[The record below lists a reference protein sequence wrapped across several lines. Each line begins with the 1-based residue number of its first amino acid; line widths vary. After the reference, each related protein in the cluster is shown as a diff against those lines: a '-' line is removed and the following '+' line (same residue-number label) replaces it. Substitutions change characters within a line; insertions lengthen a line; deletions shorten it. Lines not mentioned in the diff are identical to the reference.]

1 MVRFVH
7 RILSLRLHV
16 SSSYM
21 CSSAFFPVPA
31 EANGPQRAACLV
43 MLGRFENLAVWC
55 GGGTVPWLTGSLR
68 GRAKDELWLRDVGI
82 SMCFESSTD
91 IEAVMH
97 TF

>member
-1 MVRFVH
+1 MFHLLTCVLQHSFRFLQ
-7 RILSLRLHV
+7 RQTDR
-16 SSSYM
+16 
-21 CSSAFFPVPA
+21 
-31 EANGPQRAACLV
+31 QRAACLV
-43 MLGRFENLAVWC
+43 MLGHFENLAVWC